1 MSKCKTHGDEAI
13 EFKCRF
19 CCSVALW
26 FCFGTTHFCE
36 PCHKIAGSAKA
47 KPCVG
52 GGKCPLGI
60 DHPANGTEY
69 ALGCG
74 LCRHGAI
81 IEPIKAKPKVEPI
94 KPPVIIPPPQIN
106 LIP

>member
-1 MSKCKTHGDEAI
+1 MTDCKKHGKDYI

-36 PCHKIAGSAKA
+36 LCHQVANDSRKKECPGVKD
-47 KPCVG
+47 
-52 GGKCPLGI
+52 CPLKI
-60 DHPANGTEY
+60 DHPPTGKEY

-74 LCRHGAI
+74 LCRNNADL
-81 IEPIKAKPKVEPI
+81 EVVDPFNP
-94 KPPVIIPPPQIN
+94 
-106 LIP
+106 